1 MKKVTLVNDK
11 SSEEKQEMQWNEYGG
26 KRKTLLDQTVKESFL
41 DLWSEIRMTVSHD
54 TSIEE
59 DSRKRKEEE
68 QDQMS

>member
-11 SSEEKQEMQWNEYGG
+11 SSEEKQEMQWSEYWG

-59 DSRKRKEEE
+59 DSRKREE
-68 QDQMS
+68 QEQDHMS